1 MIFSG
6 DHYTTAWV
14 SVSMTSSNPL
24 NHTKALMHAV
34 TVSAPQNDVACP
46 DNVGTMSHDEK
57 ARSSVDGRWLNTWVA
72 HPPCI
77 HLDVFLFC
85 LYAIAF

>member
-1 MIFSG
+1 MFELETHKSRKLSRWMTPP
-6 DHYTTAWV
+6 TTIAPIASFHV
-14 SVSMTSSNPL
+14 
-24 NHTKALMHAV
+24 HAV
-34 TVSAPQNDVACP
+34 LHIVHSPCEC
-46 DNVGTMSHDEK
+46 TMCLP
-57 ARSSVDGRWLNTWVA
+57 SVFLSLNTWVA